1 MNVLQYFQ
9 NNLNQVFN
17 LFIEH
22 IELTAVA
29 VGLAVLIGV
38 PLGIL
43 ISYFRQASKGVVGTA
58 NVVQAIPSMALLGLA
73 IPLLGIGS
81 VPAVVIVILYSLLP
95 IIKNTYTG
103 ITSID
108 KDTLESAKAI
118 GLTRSQVLLKV
129 QIPLALPV
137 IMAGVRISA
146 VTAVGLMTM
155 AAFIGAGGLGF
166 LIFSGISTTNNAQI
180 LAGAIPAAVLA
191 LIVDNIFGTV
201 EKLVT
206 PISLQ
211 QESKHVSKEKL
222 KKQRSVQK
230 GALAVTALFLVGIF
244 GVTALGNVG
253 SGGKYEITIAGKDYT
268 EQFIVTHLMADMIED
283 RTDLT
288 VNRKENL
295 GGTQVAFNALKNGN
309 IDLYLEYTGTIY
321 GDTLGY
327 SPNSDVEEVYNV
339 SKADLKKKFDIDAL
353 EQFNFNNTYVLA
365 VRKETQEKYNLTKVS
380 DLASVD
386 DKLTIGS
393 TLEFLNREDGILGL
407 QDHYGIFFENQ
418 VGINGANKYLAIDN
432 KETDITDAFS
442 TDGLL
447 KKFDLAL
454 LEDDLNF
461 FPPYYAVPILRSGL
475 MEEHP
480 EIVAVLNELGKNL
493 SNEIMISLNFQVDE
507 ERRQPKDVAHDF
519 LIEQGLIKGDK

>member
-1 MNVLQYFQ
+1 MNVFEYMTR
-9 NNLNQVFN
+9 NTDQV
-17 LFIEH
+17 LRLTLEH
-22 IELTAVA
+22 IELTAIA

-38 PLGIL
+38 PLGIM
-43 ISYFRQASKGVVGTA
+43 ISYFRKASKTVVGGA

-81 VPAVVIVILYSLLP
+81 LPAVVIVILYSLLP

-103 ITSID
+103 ITSLD
-108 KDTLESAKAI
+108 KGTLEAAKAI

-180 LAGAIPAAVLA
+180 LAGAIPAAILA
-191 LIVDNIFGTV
+191 LVVDNIFGTV

-211 QESKHVSKEKL
+211 HTGNISKEKL
-222 KKQRSVQK
+222 KTQRTLQK
-230 GALAVTALFLVGIF
+230 GVLALTAGILVVLFTVTAFQG
-244 GVTALGNVG
+244 AGN
-253 SGGKYEITIAGKDYT
+253 SKETITIGGKDYT
-268 EQFIVTHLMADMIED
+268 EQFIVVHLMADMIED
-283 RTDLT
+283 RTDLS
-288 VNRKENL
+288 VIRKDNL
-295 GGTQVAFNALKNGN
+295 GGTQVAFNALKSEN

-327 SPNSDVEEVYNV
+327 SPNSDMVEVYET
-339 SKADLKKKFDIDAL
+339 SKNDLKELFDIDAL
-353 EQFNFNNTYVLA
+353 TQFNYNNTYVLS
-365 VRKETQEKYNLTKVS
+365 VKPETAERYNLAKISDLKNVS
-380 DLASVD
+380 DE
-386 DKLTIGS
+386 LTIGS
-393 TLEFLNREDGILGL
+393 TLEFLNREDGIIGL
-407 QDHYGIFFENQ
+407 QKHYGFTFGNQ
-418 VGINGANKYLAIDN
+418 IGINGANKYLAIDSG
-432 KETDITDAFS
+432 ETDITDAFS

-447 KKFDLAL
+447 KKFGLVML
-454 LEDDLNF
+454 DDDMNF

-475 MEEHP
+475 LVEHP
-480 EIVAVLNELGKNL
+480 EIEGVLNELGEVL
-493 SNEIMISLNFQVDE
+493 TNEIMIDLNYRVDE
-507 ERRQPKDVAHDF
+507 LQQQPRRVAHDF
-519 LIEQGLIKGDK
+519 LIEQGLIEE

>member
-1 MNVLQYFQ
+1 MNVFEYIS
-9 NNLNQVFN
+9 NNTEQV
-17 LFIEH
+17 LSLTLEH
-22 IELTAVA
+22 IELTAIA

-38 PLGIL
+38 PLGIM
-43 ISYFRQASKGVVGTA
+43 ISYFRKASKTVVGGA

-103 ITSID
+103 ITSLD
-108 KDTLESAKAI
+108 KGTLEAAKAI
-118 GLTRSQVLLKV
+118 GLTKSQVLMKV

-180 LAGAIPAAVLA
+180 LAGAIPAALLA
-191 LIVDNIFGTV
+191 LVVDNLFGTV

-211 QESKHVSKEKL
+211 HTGNTSKEKL
-222 KKQRSVQK
+222 KSQRKFQK
-230 GALAVTALFLVGIF
+230 AVLATTAAVLVVLFTITAFQGA
-244 GVTALGNVG
+244 G
-253 SGGKYEITIAGKDYT
+253 SSKDTITIGGKDYT
-268 EQFIVTHLMADMIED
+268 EQFIVVHLMADMIED
-283 RTDLT
+283 RTDIS
-288 VNRKENL
+288 VNRKDNL
-295 GGTQVAFNALKNGN
+295 GGTQVAFNALKSKD

-327 SPNSDVEEVYNV
+327 SPNSDMVEVYDT
-339 SKADLKKKFDIDAL
+339 SKKDLKEQFDIDVL
-353 EQFNFNNTYVLA
+353 KQFNYNNTYVLSL
-365 VRKETQEKYNLTKVS
+365 KPETAEKYGLEKVS
-380 DLASVD
+380 DLINVAD
-386 DKLTIGS
+386 EMTIGS
-393 TLEFLNREDGILGL
+393 SLEFLNREDGIIGL
-407 QDHYGIFFENQ
+407 EKHYGFTFGKE
-418 VGINGANKYLAIDN
+418 VGINGANKYLAIDSG
-432 KETDITDAFS
+432 ETDITDAFS

-447 KKFDLAL
+447 KKFGLVM

-461 FPPYYAVPILRSGL
+461 FPPYFAVPILRSGL
-475 MEEHP
+475 LEEYP
-480 EIVAVLNELGKNL
+480 EIEAVLDELGEVLTND
-493 SNEIMISLNFQVDE
+493 IMIELNYRVDE
-507 ERRQPKDVAHDF
+507 LQQQPRTVAREF
-519 LIEQGLIKGDK
+519 LTEQGLIGK

>member
-1 MNVLQYFQ
+1 MNVFEYMTR
-9 NNLNQVFN
+9 NTDQV
-17 LFIEH
+17 LRLTLEH
-22 IELTAVA
+22 IELTAIA

-38 PLGIL
+38 PLGIM
-43 ISYFRQASKGVVGTA
+43 ISYFRKASKTVVGGA

-81 VPAVVIVILYSLLP
+81 LPAVVIVILYSLLP

-103 ITSID
+103 ITSLD
-108 KDTLESAKAI
+108 KGTLEAAKAI

-180 LAGAIPAAVLA
+180 LAGAIPAAILA
-191 LIVDNIFGTV
+191 LVVDNIFGTV

-211 QESKHVSKEKL
+211 HTGNTSKEKL
-222 KKQRSVQK
+222 KTQRTLQK
-230 GALAVTALFLVGIF
+230 GVLAVTAGILVVLFT
-244 GVTALGNVG
+244 VTAFQGAGN
-253 SGGKYEITIAGKDYT
+253 SKETITIGGKDYT
-268 EQFIVTHLMADMIED
+268 EQFIVVHLMADMIED
-283 RTDLT
+283 RTDLS
-288 VNRKENL
+288 VIRKDNL
-295 GGTQVAFNALKNGN
+295 GGTQVAFNALKSEN

-327 SPNSDVEEVYNV
+327 SPNSDMVEVYET
-339 SKADLKKKFDIDAL
+339 SKNDLKELFDIDAL
-353 EQFNFNNTYVLA
+353 TQFNYNNTYVLS
-365 VRKETQEKYNLTKVS
+365 VKPETAERYNLAKIS
-380 DLASVD
+380 DLKNVAD
-386 DKLTIGS
+386 ELTIGS
-393 TLEFLNREDGILGL
+393 TLEFLNREDGIIGL
-407 QDHYGIFFENQ
+407 QKHYGFTFGNQ
-418 VGINGANKYLAIDN
+418 IGINGANKYLAIDSG
-432 KETDITDAFS
+432 ETDITDAFS

-447 KKFDLAL
+447 KKFGLVML
-454 LEDDLNF
+454 DDDMNF

-475 MEEHP
+475 LGEHP
-480 EIVAVLNELGKNL
+480 EIEGVLNELGEVL
-493 SNEIMISLNFQVDE
+493 TNEIMIDLNYRVDE
-507 ERRQPKDVAHDF
+507 LQQQPRRVAHDF
-519 LIEQGLIKGDK
+519 LIEQGLIEE